1 MCVQWHSISV
11 RMVGIGG
18 GDGHGGGGDIVWNDG
33 NWCVHGTNNGRIYGI
48 NFLIGGYLNG
58 DVGGGI
64 N

>member
-1 MCVQWHSISV
+1 
-11 RMVGIGG
+11 MVGIGG